1 MAHRKTPGRPR
12 FSDAPRGD
20 GGAQPRPGG
29 AHSARKR
36 FGQHFLA
43 DEAVVDAIV
52 RAIDPQP
59 GDAMVEIGPGLSALT
74 APLLDRLERLTVVE
88 LDRDLARRLRGRWGE
103 DRLRVVEADA
113 LTVDFGELAPAP
125 APGSAPAAADAAR
138 LRVVGNLPYNISS
151 PLLFHLL
158 RWADRIRDQHFMLQR
173 EVIDRMVA
181 RAGDSQYG
189 RLSVMLQARYR
200 MTHLFDV
207 PPEAFDPPPRV
218 MSAVVRMRPLAPEA
232 LRQPRDARVFER
244 LVARVFEQRR
254 KMIRGSLGAWAEWLD
269 WDALGV
275 APTAR
280 PQELTVAQFM
290 DMADALA
297 AAGVTPT
304 A

>member
-1 MAHRKTPGRPR
+1 MAH
-12 FSDAPRGD
+12 
-20 GGAQPRPGG
+20 Q
-29 AHSARKR
+29 ARKR

-43 DEAVVDAIV
+43 DESVVDAIV

-59 GDAMVEIGPGLSALT
+59 GDAMIEIGPGLSALT
-74 APLLDRLERLTVVE
+74 APLLDRLDRLTVVE
-88 LDRDLARRLRGRWGE
+88 LDRDLARRLRSRWGE

-113 LTVDFGELAPAP
+113 LTVDFGDLSP
-125 APGSAPAAADAAR
+125 SADAGSGPGAANAPR

-158 RWADRIRDQHFMLQR
+158 HWAGQIRDQHFMLQR

-181 RAGDSQYG
+181 RPGDSQYG

-218 MSAVVRMRPLAPEA
+218 MSAVVRMRPLTTDA
-232 LRQPRDARVFER
+232 LRRPRDARVFER

-280 PQELTVAQFM
+280 PQELTVSQFM
-290 DMADALA
+290 DMADALS
-297 AAGVTPT
+297 AAGVIPT
-304 A
+304 V

>member
-1 MAHRKTPGRPR
+1 
-12 FSDAPRGD
+12 
-20 GGAQPRPGG
+20 
-29 AHSARKR
+29 
-36 FGQHFLA
+36 
-43 DEAVVDAIV
+43 
-52 RAIDPQP
+52 
-59 GDAMVEIGPGLSALT
+59 MVEIGPGLSALT
-74 APLLDRLERLTVVE
+74 APLLDRLDRLTVVE
-88 LDRDLARRLRGRWGE
+88 LDRDLARGLRDRWGE
-103 DRLRVVEADA
+103 DRLRVIEADA
-113 LTVDFGELAPAP
+113 LTVDSGELA
-125 APGSAPAAADAAR
+125 AAASDAEPGQGGTDASR

-158 RWADRIRDQHFMLQR
+158 RWAGRIHDQHFMLQR

-181 RAGDSQYG
+181 RPGDSQYG

-218 MSAVVRMRPLAPEA
+218 MSAVVRMRPLAPDA
-232 LRQPRDARVFER
+232 LRQPRDPRVFER

-290 DMADALA
+290 DMADALSD
-297 AAGVTPT
+297 AGVMPT

>member
-1 MAHRKTPGRPR
+1 M
-12 FSDAPRGD
+12 
-20 GGAQPRPGG
+20 GG
-29 AHSARKR
+29 AHQARKR

-43 DEAVVDAIV
+43 DESVVDAIV

-74 APLLDRLERLTVVE
+74 APLLDRLDRLTVVE

-113 LTVDFGELAPAP
+113 LTVDFGDLAADAGPD
-125 APGSAPAAADAAR
+125 PAAAGAAR

-158 RWADRIRDQHFMLQR
+158 RWAGQVRDQHFMLQR

-181 RAGDSQYG
+181 RPGDSQYG

-218 MSAVVRMRPLAPEA
+218 MSAVVRMRPLASDT
-232 LRQPRDARVFER
+232 LRQPRDMRVFER

-290 DMADALA
+290 DMADALS
-297 AAGVTPT
+297 AAGVIPT

>member
-1 MAHRKTPGRPR
+1 MAH
-12 FSDAPRGD
+12 
-20 GGAQPRPGG
+20 Q
-29 AHSARKR
+29 ARKR

-43 DEAVVDAIV
+43 DESVVDAIV
-52 RAIDPQP
+52 RAIDPRP

-74 APLLDRLERLTVVE
+74 APLLDRLDRLTVVE
-88 LDRDLARRLRGRWGE
+88 LDRDLARRLRSRWGE

-113 LTVDFGELAPAP
+113 LTVDFGDLSPA
-125 APGSAPAAADAAR
+125 AEAGPGAADAPR

-158 RWADRIRDQHFMLQR
+158 HWAGQIRDQHFMLQR

-181 RAGDSQYG
+181 RPGDSQYG

-218 MSAVVRMRPLAPEA
+218 MSAVVRMRPLATDA
-232 LRQPRDARVFER
+232 LRRPRDARVFER

-269 WDALGV
+269 WEALGV

-290 DMADALA
+290 DMADALST
-297 AAGVTPT
+297 AGVIPT

>member
-1 MAHRKTPGRPR
+1 MKHRETPGR
-12 FSDAPRGD
+12 S
-20 GGAQPRPGG
+20 GG
-29 AHSARKR
+29 AHQARKR

-43 DEAVVDAIV
+43 DESVVDAIV

-59 GDAMVEIGPGLSALT
+59 GDAVVEIGPGLSALT

-88 LDRDLARRLRGRWGE
+88 LDRDLAGRLRSRWSE
-103 DRLRVVEADA
+103 DRLRVIEADA
-113 LTVDFGELAPAP
+113 LTVDFGALL
-125 APGSAPAAADAAR
+125 SAADAASGQAVR

-158 RWADRIRDQHFMLQR
+158 HCADRVRDQHFMLQR

-181 RAGDSQYG
+181 RPGDSQYG

-218 MSAVVRMRPLAPEA
+218 MSAVVRMRPLAQDA
-232 LRQPRDARVFER
+232 LRQPHDARIFER

-280 PQELTVAQFM
+280 PQELSVAQFM